1 MKLMKLLYPNQHCLI
16 SKSCL
21 VFLYFCLKK
30 VFQKLPVGL
39 NCLRLHVVRTL
50 PKQLMGKCDTYLY
63 AGGEEGDDVLILMII
78 MITTIIAITVIIL
91 MISE

>member
-16 SKSCL
+16 SKSRL

-39 NCLRLHVVRTL
+39 NCLRLYVVRTL

-63 AGGEEGDDVLILMII
+63 GGGGGGVLILMII

>member
-16 SKSCL
+16 SKSRL

-63 AGGEEGDDVLILMII
+63 GGGGGCIDTHDNYDNHNNCYYRDN
-78 MITTIIAITVIIL
+78 TNDQ
-91 MISE
+91 

>member
-16 SKSCL
+16 SKSRL

-63 AGGEEGDDVLILMII
+63 GGGGGVLILMII